1 MVCLDINLPDNN
13 PIQLMRKCFTVFF
26 AFILFQAQAQ
36 SVSNYL
42 EKIRNNPS
50 KLTAFFSQMPKGG
63 DLHHHYSGSVYA
75 ESFVDYIVKN
85 DYFINRETL
94 AIAEKKPADD
104 KDWSKLSALKKE
116 GQLEEYKFRLLK
128 KWSVKDYN
136 NVSIPSDKQFFE
148 TFPSFDVAS
157 EKNIDSGLLEI
168 KNRAVKEHVSY
179 IETMLGSVKC
189 ERFNDL
195 SSQFD
200 LKFHTVLQQK
210 DERYCQ
216 ALLDTLYGKFMEKNI
231 VSCADNFS
239 ENTINKLHHAMH
251 IDDDLFIMRYQ
262 TYTVRTLEASE
273 VFKRL
278 LLAFDA
284 ASKNPLIVGV
294 NILSPENNE
303 VAMRDYWLHMQMF
316 KYCHKKYPSVKYT
329 MHAGELTLGLVKP
342 EELTWHISSAVYDA
356 GASRIGH
363 GVDIPYEANSYA
375 LLNYMKEK
383 GIAVEINLFSNE
395 FILKVK
401 GDRHPVTLY
410 KEFNVPI
417 VISSDDA
424 GVLRTNLTE
433 QYVLLASRYPEFTYS
448 GIKKIIYN
456 SINYS
461 FIKEPSVKKKLLAK
475 LDRDFIAFEKLVI
488 NNLQKKN

>member
-1 MVCLDINLPDNN
+1 
-13 PIQLMRKCFTVFF
+13 MRKCLTLFLVFF
-26 AFILFQAQAQ
+26 LFQAHAQ

-42 EKIRNNPS
+42 EKIRSNPA

-75 ESFVDYIVKN
+75 ESFIDYIIKK

-94 AIAEKKPADD
+94 EIAEKKPSND
-104 KDWSKLSALKKE
+104 KNWTKFSSLEKD
-116 GQLEEYKFRLLK
+116 GQSGEYKFRLLK
-128 KWSVKDYN
+128 KWSVKDYD

-148 TFPSFDVAS
+148 TFQNFDIAS
-157 EKNIDSGLLEI
+157 EKDIDSGLLEI

-179 IETMLGSVKC
+179 IETMLASVKC
-189 ERFNDL
+189 ERTDDL
-195 SSQFD
+195 SLQFD
-200 LKFHTVLQQK
+200 PKFHTVLLQK
-210 DERYCQ
+210 DERHCQ
-216 ALLDTLYGKFMEKNI
+216 ALLDTLYGQLMKKNI
-231 VSCADNFS
+231 IACADNFS
-239 ENTINKLHHAMH
+239 VNTINKLHNSLH
-251 IDDDLFIMRYQ
+251 IDDDSFVMRYQ
-262 TYTVRTLEASE
+262 TYTVRILEASE

-294 NILSPENNE
+294 NILSPENND

-316 KYCHKKYPSVKYT
+316 NYCHKKYPAVKYT

-363 GVDIPYEANSYA
+363 GVDMPYEANSYA
-375 LLNYMKEK
+375 LMNYMREK

-401 GDRHPVTLY
+401 GNRHPVTLY
-410 KEFNVPI
+410 NEFNVPI

-424 GVLRTNLTE
+424 GVLRTNLTD
-433 QYVLLASRYPEFTYS
+433 QYVLLAGRYPEFTYDD
-448 GIKKIIYN
+448 IKKIIYN

-461 FIKEPSVKKKLLAK
+461 FIKEPAVKKKLLVK
-475 LDRDFIAFEKLVI
+475 LDRDFTAFEKLII
-488 NNLQKKN
+488 NTQHTKKNNH

>member
-1 MVCLDINLPDNN
+1 
-13 PIQLMRKCFTVFF
+13 MRKYLTIFF
-26 AFILFQAQAQ
+26 VLFLFHAHAQP
-36 SVSNYL
+36 VSNYL
-42 EKIRNNPS
+42 EKIRNNPA

-75 ESFVDYIVKN
+75 ESFIDYIVKN
-85 DYFINRETL
+85 DYFIHRQTL
-94 AIAEKKPADD
+94 EIAENKPSND
-104 KDWSKLSALKKE
+104 KDWTKFSSLEKDGQSA
-116 GQLEEYKFRLLK
+116 EYKFRLLK
-128 KWSVKDYN
+128 KWSVKDYD

-148 TFPSFDVAS
+148 TFQSFDMAS
-157 EKNIDSGLLEI
+157 ERNIDSGLLEI
-168 KNRAVKEHVSY
+168 KNRAVREHVSY
-179 IETMLGSVKC
+179 IETMLASVKC
-189 ERFNDL
+189 ERTDDL
-195 SSQFD
+195 SLQFD
-200 LKFHTVLQQK
+200 PKFHAVLLQK
-210 DERYCQ
+210 DKGHCQ
-216 ALLDTLYGKFMEKNI
+216 ALLDTLYGKLMGKNI

-239 ENTINKLHHAMH
+239 VNKINKLHNSLH
-251 IDDDLFIMRYQ
+251 IDDDTFIMRYQ
-262 TYTVRTLEASE
+262 TYTIRTFEASE

-316 KYCHKKYPSVKYT
+316 SYCHKKYPAVKYT

-375 LLNYMKEK
+375 LMNYMKEK

-433 QYVLLASRYPEFTYS
+433 QYVLLASRYPEFTYDD
-448 GIKKIIYN
+448 IKKIIYN

-461 FIKEPSVKKKLLAK
+461 FIKETTVKERLLAK
-475 LDRDFIAFEKLVI
+475 LDRDFTAFEKL
-488 NNLQKKN
+488 LKH

>member
-1 MVCLDINLPDNN
+1 
-13 PIQLMRKCFTVFF
+13 MRKYLTLFF
-26 AFILFQAQAQ
+26 AFFLLNAHAQ
-36 SVSNYL
+36 SISNYL
-42 EKIRNNPS
+42 EKIRNNPA

-75 ESFVDYIVKN
+75 ESFIHYVVKK
-85 DYFINRETL
+85 DYFIQKETL
-94 AIAEKKPADD
+94 EIAENKPSND
-104 KDWSKLSALKKE
+104 KDWVRFSALAKDR
-116 GQLEEYKFRLLK
+116 QLDEYKFRLLK

-148 TFPSFDVAS
+148 TFPGFDIAS
-157 EKNIDSGLLEI
+157 EKDIDSGLLEI

-179 IETMLGSVKC
+179 IETMLSSIKC
-189 ERFNDL
+189 VRIDEL

-200 LKFHTVLQQK
+200 PKFHTVLQQK
-210 DERYCQ
+210 DELHTQ
-216 ALLDTLYGKFMEKNI
+216 ALLDTLYNKLMEKNI

-239 ENTINKLHHAMH
+239 VNTINKLHNSLH
-251 IDDDLFIMRYQ
+251 IDDDSFIMRYQ
-262 TYTVRTLEASE
+262 TYTVRILEASE

-278 LLAFDA
+278 LLAFEA

-329 MHAGELTLGLVKP
+329 LHAGELTLGLVKP
-342 EELTWHISSAVYDA
+342 EELTWHIGSAVYDA

-363 GVDIPYEANSYA
+363 GVDMPYEANSYA
-375 LLNYMKEK
+375 LMNYMKEK

-401 GDRHPVTLY
+401 GDRHPVSLY

-424 GVLRTNLTE
+424 GVLRTNLTD
-433 QYVLLASRYPEFTYS
+433 QYVLLASRYPEFTYDD
-448 GIKKIIYN
+448 IKKIVYN

-461 FIKEPSVKKKLLAK
+461 FIKEASVKKQLLTK
-475 LDRDFIAFEKLVI
+475 LDKDFITFEKLVLNTPKARNI
-488 NNLQKKN
+488 NH

>member
-1 MVCLDINLPDNN
+1 
-13 PIQLMRKCFTVFF
+13 MRKYLTVFF
-26 AFILFQAQAQ
+26 ALFLFHAHAQ
-36 SVSNYL
+36 SISNYL
-42 EKIRNNPS
+42 EKIRNNPA

-75 ESFVDYIVKN
+75 ESFIHYVIKK
-85 DYFINRETL
+85 DYFIQRETL
-94 AIAEKKPADD
+94 QIAENKPSND
-104 KDWSKLSALKKE
+104 KDWVRFSALAKDR
-116 GQLEEYKFRLLK
+116 QLDEYKFRLLK

-148 TFPSFDVAS
+148 TFPGFDIAS
-157 EKNIDSGLLEI
+157 EKDVDSGLLEI

-179 IETMLGSVKC
+179 IETMLGSIKC
-189 ERFNDL
+189 DRIDEL

-200 LKFHTVLQQK
+200 PKFHTVLQQK
-210 DERYCQ
+210 DEQHTQ
-216 ALLDTLYGKFMEKNI
+216 ALLDTLYSKLMEKNI

-239 ENTINKLHHAMH
+239 VNTINKLHNSLH
-251 IDDDLFIMRYQ
+251 IDDNSFTMRYQ
-262 TYTVRTLEASE
+262 TYTVRILEASE

-329 MHAGELTLGLVKP
+329 LHAGELTLGLVKP
-342 EELTWHISSAVYDA
+342 EELTWHIGSAVYDA

-363 GVDIPYEANSYA
+363 GVDMPYEANSYA
-375 LLNYMKEK
+375 LMSYMKEK
-383 GIAVEINLFSNE
+383 RIAVEINLFSNE

-401 GDRHPVTLY
+401 GDRHPVSLY

-424 GVLRTNLTE
+424 GVLRTNLTD
-433 QYVLLASRYPEFTYS
+433 QYVLLASRYPEFTYDD
-448 GIKKIIYN
+448 IKKIVYN

-461 FIKEPSVKKKLLAK
+461 FIKEPSVKKQLLTK
-475 LDRDFIAFEKLVI
+475 LDKDFITFEKLVLNTPKGRNI
-488 NNLQKKN
+488 NH

>member
-1 MVCLDINLPDNN
+1 
-13 PIQLMRKCFTVFF
+13 MRKYLTLFFVFF
-26 AFILFQAQAQ
+26 LFQGHAQ
-36 SVSNYL
+36 SVSDYL
-42 EKIRNNPS
+42 EKIRKNPA
-50 KLTAFFSQMPKGG
+50 KLIAFFSQMPKGG

-75 ESFVDYIVKN
+75 ESFIDYIVKK
-85 DYFINRETL
+85 DYFVHRETL
-94 AIAEKKPADD
+94 EVAEKKPSND
-104 KDWSKLSALKKE
+104 KDWTRFSSLEKD
-116 GQLEEYKFRLLK
+116 GQSEEYKFRLLK
-128 KWSVKDYN
+128 KWSVKDYD
-136 NVSIPSDKQFFE
+136 NVSVPSDKKFFE
-148 TFPSFDVAS
+148 TFPDFDIAS
-157 EKNIDSGLLEI
+157 KENIDSGLLEI

-179 IETMLGSVKC
+179 IETMLTSVKC
-189 ERFNDL
+189 DRIDDL
-195 SSQFD
+195 SKQFD
-200 LKFHTVLQQK
+200 PKFRIVLQQRN
-210 DERYCQ
+210 ELQCQ
-216 ALLDTLYGKFMEKNI
+216 KLLDTLYGQLMEKNI

-239 ENTINKLHHAMH
+239 VNTINKLHNSLH
-251 IDDDLFIMRYQ
+251 IDDDSFIMRYQ
-262 TYTVRTLEASE
+262 TYTVRTFEASE

-278 LLAFDA
+278 LLACEA

-316 KYCHKKYPSVKYT
+316 KYCKQKYPTVKFT

-356 GASRIGH
+356 GAARIGH
-363 GVDIPYEANSYA
+363 GVDIPYEANSYS

-433 QYVLLASRYPEFTYS
+433 QYVLLASRYPEFTYKD
-448 GIKKIIYN
+448 IKNIIYN

-461 FIKEPSVKKKLLAK
+461 FIKETSVKKQLLAK
-475 LDRDFIAFEKLVI
+475 LDRDFIVFEKLI
-488 NNLQKKN
+488 TSTSQRKRSL